1 MAKTIAI
8 VEDDPDQRANY
19 ADAITKKGYEV
30 AAYGTRLEAIEGFN
44 QHLPDL
50 AILDIILGDEVDAG
64 FQICRDLLS
73 RSPTLPV
80 IFLTERIDEIDKISG
95 LRLGAWDYLPK
106 PISLEYLA
114 ERISSL
120 LRINE
125 ARTSGD
131 SEELASDSARRIGDL
146 TLDQEALL
154 VSWRGNRIDLS
165 GTEFRMLAKLVR
177 VPGHAVSYET
187 LMNATM
193 QSLVTNN
200 TINTHM
206 RNIRKKFERAD
217 ENFGCIKSEYGF
229 GYRWSA
235 G

>member
-1 MAKTIAI
+1 MDMAKRIAI

-19 ADAITKKGYEV
+19 TDAISKKGYEV
-30 AAYGTRLEAIEGFN
+30 TAYASRQEALDGIE
-44 QHLPDL
+44 QQLPDL

-64 FQICRDLLS
+64 FQLCRDLLAKAPS
-73 RSPTLPV
+73 LPV

-106 PISLEYLA
+106 PISLDYLA

-125 ARTSGD
+125 VRNSASGQASATARQ
-131 SEELASDSARRIGDL
+131 IGDL
-146 TLDQEALL
+146 MLDQEALL
-154 VSWRGNRIDLS
+154 VSWRGDRIDLS

-206 RNIRKKFERAD
+206 RNIRKKFEKVDPDFA
-217 ENFGCIKSEYGF
+217 CIKSEYGF
-229 GYRWSA
+229 GYRWTA
-235 G
+235 P

>member
-1 MAKTIAI
+1 MAKSIAI
-8 VEDDPDQRANY
+8 VEDDSDQRANY
-19 ADAITKKGYEV
+19 IDAITKKGYNV
-30 AAYGTRLEAIEGFN
+30 VGYSSRQEALSGFDRE
-44 QHLPDL
+44 LPDL

-64 FQICRDLLS
+64 FEICRDLLV
-73 RSPTLPV
+73 RSPSLPV
-80 IFLTERIDEIDKISG
+80 IFLTERITEIDKISG

-106 PISLEYLA
+106 PISLNYLA

-120 LRINE
+120 LRINT
-125 ARTSGD
+125 ARIESNGNANTAKLVGD
-131 SEELASDSARRIGDL
+131 MSI
-146 TLDQEALL
+146 DQEALL
-154 VSWRGNRIDLS
+154 VSWKGQPINLS

-177 VPGHAVSYET
+177 VPGHAVSYDT

-206 RNIRKKFERAD
+206 RNIRKKFENID
-217 ENFGCIKSEYGF
+217 SEFDSIKSEYGY

-235 G
+235 K

>member
-1 MAKTIAI
+1 MAKRIAI

-19 ADAITKKGYEV
+19 RDAITKKGYEV
-30 AAYGTRLEAIEGFN
+30 DAYASREQALNGIER
-44 QHLPDL
+44 QMPDL
-50 AILDIILGDEVDAG
+50 AILDIILGDEVDGG
-64 FQICRDLLS
+64 FQLCRDLLV
-73 RSPTLPV
+73 RAPTLPV
-80 IFLTERIDEIDKISG
+80 IFLTERIGEIDKISG

-106 PISLEYLA
+106 PISLDYLA

-125 ARTSGD
+125 VRNA
-131 SEELASDSARRIGDL
+131 ASAKESSSARRIGDL
-146 TLDQEALL
+146 MLDQEALL
-154 VSWRGNRIDLS
+154 VSWKNQPINLS

-206 RNIRKKFERAD
+206 RNIRKKFEKVD
-217 ENFGCIKSEYGF
+217 PDFSSIKSEYGY
-229 GYRWSA
+229 GYRWSTP
-235 G
+235 

>member
-1 MAKTIAI
+1 MAKRIVI
-8 VEDDPDQRANY
+8 VEDDPDQRNNY
-19 ADAITKKGYEV
+19 VDAITKKGYDVTAFSSREQ
-30 AAYGTRLEAIEGFN
+30 ALDSFDSE
-44 QHLPDL
+44 LPDL

-64 FQICRDLLS
+64 FEICRDLLS

-80 IFLTERIDEIDKISG
+80 IFLTERITEIDKISG

-106 PISLEYLA
+106 PISLDYLA

-125 ARTSGD
+125 ARVQSGNG
-131 SEELASDSARRIGDL
+131 SGTAKMVGELSI
-146 TLDQEALL
+146 DQEALL
-154 VSWRGNRIDLS
+154 VSWSGEPINLS

-177 VPGHAVSYET
+177 IPGHAVSYDT

-206 RNIRKKFERAD
+206 RNIRKKFEAID
-217 ENFGCIKSEYGF
+217 PEFDCIKSEYGF
-229 GYRWSA
+229 GYRWSVKQ
-235 G
+235 

>member
-1 MAKTIAI
+1 MS
-8 VEDDPDQRANY
+8 RA
-19 ADAITKKGYEV
+19 
-30 AAYGTRLEAIEGFN
+30 
-44 QHLPDL
+44 P
-50 AILDIILGDEVDAG
+50 
-64 FQICRDLLS
+64 S
-73 RSPTLPV
+73 LPV

-106 PISLEYLA
+106 PISLDYLA

-120 LRINE
+120 LRIDE
-125 ARTSGD
+125 VRG
-131 SEELASDSARRIGDL
+131 ESDPDNSSAKRIGDL
-146 TLDQEALL
+146 TLDQDALI
-154 VSWRGNRIDLS
+154 VSWRGERLDLS

-177 VPGHAVSYET
+177 VPGHAVSYDT

-206 RNIRKKFERAD
+206 RNIRKKFEKIDQEFA
-217 ENFGCIKSEYGF
+217 CIKSEYGF

-235 G
+235 

>member
-1 MAKTIAI
+1 MAKRIAI

-19 ADAITKKGYEV
+19 ADAISKKGYMV
-30 AAYGTRLEAIEGFN
+30 HAYGSRTEALAGFE
-44 QHLPDL
+44 QVFPDL
-50 AILDIILGDEVDAG
+50 VILDIILGEEVDAG
-64 FQICRDLLS
+64 FQLCRELLT
-73 RSPTLPV
+73 RAPNLPV

-106 PISLEYLA
+106 PISLDYLA

-125 ARTSGD
+125 AREDAGKQLQTNVKN
-131 SEELASDSARRIGDL
+131 IGDL
-146 TLDQEALL
+146 SIDQDALL
-154 VSWRGNRIDLS
+154 VAWKGQRIDLS
-165 GTEFRMLAKLVR
+165 GTEVRMLAKLVR
-177 VPGHAVSYET
+177 VPGNAVSYET

-206 RNIRKKFERAD
+206 RNIRKKFEKLD
-217 ENFGCIKSEYGF
+217 GEFSCIKSEYGF
-229 GYRWSA
+229 GYRWSQ
-235 G
+235 

>member
-1 MAKTIAI
+1 MAKRIAI
-8 VEDDPDQRANY
+8 VEDDPDQRSNY
-19 ADAITKKGYEV
+19 VDASTKKSYDV
-30 AAYGTRLEAIEGFN
+30 TAYSNRRQALEGFERD
-44 QHLPDL
+44 LPDL

-64 FQICRDLLS
+64 FEICRDLLS
-73 RSPTLPV
+73 RSASLPV
-80 IFLTERIDEIDKISG
+80 IFLTERITEIDKISG

-106 PISLEYLA
+106 PISLDYLA

-125 ARTSGD
+125 ARGQSTNSGL
-131 SEELASDSARRIGDL
+131 STAKTVGDL
-146 TLDQEALL
+146 TINQEALL
-154 VSWRGNRIDLS
+154 VSWQGQTINLS

-177 VPGHAVSYET
+177 VPGHAVSYDT

-206 RNIRKKFERAD
+206 RNIRKKFESID
-217 ENFGCIKSEYGF
+217 QEFDCIKSEYGF

-235 G
+235 K

>member
-1 MAKTIAI
+1 MARTIAI

-19 ADAITKKGYEV
+19 ADAITLKGYQV
-30 AAYGTRLEAIEGFN
+30 NAYASREEALEGFDEA
-44 QHLPDL
+44 LPDL
-50 AILDIILGDEVDAG
+50 VILDIILGDEVDAG
-64 FQICRDLLS
+64 FQLCRDLLAK
-73 RSPTLPV
+73 SPSLPV
-80 IFLTERIDEIDKISG
+80 IFLTERINEIDKISG

-106 PISLEYLA
+106 PISLDYLA

-125 ARTSGD
+125 VRAENEEETS
-131 SEELASDSARRIGDL
+131 ATAKRIGDL
-146 TLDQEALL
+146 TLDQDALL
-154 VSWRGNRIDLS
+154 VSWKGNRIDLS

-177 VPGHAVSYET
+177 MPGHAVSYET

-206 RNIRKKFERAD
+206 RNIRKKFEKVD
-217 ENFGCIKSEYGF
+217 KDFGCIKSEYGF

-235 G
+235 

>member
-1 MAKTIAI
+1 MAKRIAI
-8 VEDDPDQRANY
+8 VEDDPDQRDNY
-19 ADAITKKGYEV
+19 VDAIIKKGYEV
-30 AAYGTRLEAIEGFN
+30 NAYSSRKQALESFDN
-44 QHLPDL
+44 DLPDL

-64 FQICRDLLS
+64 FEICRELLS
-73 RSPTLPV
+73 KSPTLPV
-80 IFLTERIDEIDKISG
+80 IFLTERIAEIDKISG

-106 PISLEYLA
+106 PISLDYLA

-125 ARTSGD
+125 ARGQTTAGVITAKMVG
-131 SEELASDSARRIGDL
+131 ELSI
-146 TLDQEALL
+146 DQEALL
-154 VSWRGNRIDLS
+154 VSWKNQAINLS

-177 VPGHAVSYET
+177 VPGHAVSYDT

-206 RNIRKKFERAD
+206 RNIRKKF
-217 ENFGCIKSEYGF
+217 
-229 GYRWSA
+229 
-235 G
+235 

>member
-19 ADAITKKGYEV
+19 RDAISKKGYEV
-30 AAYGTRLEAIEGFN
+30 AAYGTRAEALDGFN
-44 QHLPDL
+44 KQLPDL
-50 AILDIILGDEVDAG
+50 AILGIILGDEVDAG

-73 RSPTLPV
+73 LSPSLPV
-80 IFLTERIDEIDKISG
+80 IFLTERINEIDKISG

-125 ARTSGD
+125 ARDASTD
-131 SEELASDSARRIGDL
+131 DMQSESARRIGDL
-146 TLDQEALL
+146 MLDQDALL

-206 RNIRKKFERAD
+206 RNIRKKFEKVD
-217 ENFGCIKSEYGF
+217 PNFASIKSEYGF

>member
-19 ADAITKKGYEV
+19 ADAITKKGYRV
-30 AAYGTRLEAIEGFN
+30 FAFASRQEALAGFDEA
-44 QHLPDL
+44 LPDL
-50 AILDIILGDEVDAG
+50 VILDIILGEEVDAG
-64 FQICRDLLS
+64 FQLCRDLLA
-73 RSPTLPV
+73 RSPSLPV
-80 IFLTERIDEIDKISG
+80 IFLTERINEIDKISG
-95 LRLGAWDYLPK
+95 LRLGAWDYLAK
-106 PISLEYLA
+106 PISLDYLA

-125 ARTSGD
+125 VRAEQGETRLS
-131 SEELASDSARRIGDL
+131 ASARRIGDL
-146 TLDQEALL
+146 TLDQDALL
-154 VSWRGNRIDLS
+154 ASWKGQRLDLS

-177 VPGHAVSYET
+177 APGHAVSYET

-206 RNIRKKFERAD
+206 RNIRKKFEKIDKDFSA
-217 ENFGCIKSEYGF
+217 IKSEYGY
-229 GYRWSA
+229 GYRWSGDA
-235 G
+235 

>member
-1 MAKTIAI
+1 MPKLIAI

-19 ADAITKKGYEV
+19 TDAVTKKGYEV
-30 AAYGTRLEAIEGFN
+30 VAYASREEALLGFD
-44 QHLPDL
+44 QRLPDL
-50 AILDIILGDEVDAG
+50 VILDIILGDEIDAG
-64 FQICRDLLS
+64 FQICRDVLG

-80 IFLTERIDEIDKISG
+80 IFLTERINEIDKISG
-95 LRLGAWDYLPK
+95 LRLGAWDYLSK
-106 PISLEYLA
+106 PISLDYLA
-114 ERISSL
+114 EKISSL
-120 LRINE
+120 LRLVEVRSNQ
-125 ARTSGD
+125 ATTSE
-131 SEELASDSARRIGDL
+131 SLKSIGKL

-154 VSWRGNRIDLS
+154 ITWKGERLDLS

-206 RNIRKKFERAD
+206 RNIRKKFESID
-217 ENFGCIKSEYGF
+217 PDFDSIKSEYGF
-229 GYRWSA
+229 GYRWVKQ
-235 G
+235 

>member
-1 MAKTIAI
+1 MAKRIAI
-8 VEDDPDQRANY
+8 VEDDPDQRSNY
-19 ADAITKKGYEV
+19 VDAITKKGYDV
-30 AAYGTRLEAIEGFN
+30 TAYSNRNEALAGFD
-44 QHLPDL
+44 HELPDL

-64 FQICRDLLS
+64 FELCRDLLARAPS
-73 RSPTLPV
+73 LPV
-80 IFLTERIDEIDKISG
+80 IFLTERIAEIDKISG

-106 PISLEYLA
+106 PISLDYLA

-125 ARTSGD
+125 ARTQSTTG
-131 SEELASDSARRIGDL
+131 SSSAKMVGDL
-146 TLDQEALL
+146 SIDQEALL
-154 VSWRGNRIDLS
+154 VSWKGQPINLS

-177 VPGHAVSYET
+177 VPGHAVSYDT

-206 RNIRKKFERAD
+206 RNIRKKFETID
-217 ENFGCIKSEYGF
+217 PDFDSIKSEYGF
-229 GYRWSA
+229 GYRWSVK
-235 G
+235 

>member
-1 MAKTIAI
+1 MAKRIAI
-8 VEDDPDQRANY
+8 VEDDPDQQSNY
-19 ADAITKKGYEV
+19 VDAITRKGYDV
-30 AAYGTRLEAIEGFN
+30 TAYSSRDDAIAGFEKE
-44 QHLPDL
+44 LPEL
-50 AILDIILGDEVDAG
+50 VILDIILGDEVDAG
-64 FQICRDLLS
+64 FEICRELLS
-73 RSPTLPV
+73 RAPSLPV
-80 IFLTERIDEIDKISG
+80 IFLTERIKEIDKISG

-106 PISLEYLA
+106 PITLDYLA

-120 LRINE
+120 LRISE
-125 ARTSGD
+125 ARNQSNATGSN
-131 SEELASDSARRIGDL
+131 SAKVIGDL
-146 TLDQEALL
+146 SIDQEALL
-154 VSWRGNRIDLS
+154 VSWKGNAINLS

-177 VPGHAVSYET
+177 LPGHAVSYGT

-206 RNIRKKFERAD
+206 RNIRKKFETIDPDFNA
-217 ENFGCIKSEYGF
+217 IKSEYGY

>member
-1 MAKTIAI
+1 MAKIIAI

-19 ADAITKKGYEV
+19 VDAVTKKGYTVV
-30 AAYGTRLEAIEGFN
+30 AYSSRQEALAGFDRE
-44 QHLPDL
+44 LPDL
-50 AILDIILGDEVDAG
+50 AILNIILGDEVDAG
-64 FQICRDLLS
+64 FEICRDLLV
-73 RSPTLPV
+73 RSPSLPV
-80 IFLTERIDEIDKISG
+80 IFLTERITEIDKISG

-106 PISLEYLA
+106 PISLNYLA

-120 LRINE
+120 LRINT
-125 ARTSGD
+125 ARIESNSNANTAKLVGD
-131 SEELASDSARRIGDL
+131 MSI
-146 TLDQEALL
+146 DQEALL
-154 VSWRGNRIDLS
+154 VSWKGQPINLS

-177 VPGHAVSYET
+177 VPGHAVSYDT

-206 RNIRKKFERAD
+206 RNIRKKFESIESAFD
-217 ENFGCIKSEYGF
+217 CIKSEYGY

-235 G
+235 K

>member
-1 MAKTIAI
+1 MAKSIVI
-8 VEDDPDQRANY
+8 VEDDPDQRSNY
-19 ADAITKKGYEV
+19 ADAISNKGYQV
-30 AAYGTRLEAIEGFN
+30 RAYGSSEEALAGFDAA
-44 QHLPDL
+44 LPDL

-64 FQICRDLLS
+64 FQLCRDLLT

-106 PISLEYLA
+106 PISLDYLA

-125 ARTSGD
+125 ARSAPTR
-131 SEELASDSARRIGDL
+131 SENKAERMIGQLA
-146 TLDQEALL
+146 LDQDALL
-154 VSWRGNRIDLS
+154 VSWKGERIDLS
-165 GTEFRMLAKLVR
+165 GTEFRMLSKLVR
-177 VPGHAVSYET
+177 APGHAVSYET

-206 RNIRKKFERAD
+206 RNIRKKFERVD
-217 ENFGCIKSEYGF
+217 DSFSCIKSEYGF
-229 GYRWSA
+229 GYRWSKQ
-235 G
+235 